1 MLTILPS
8 GFFSLCGQSEQ
19 LLNNATNQKPTCCAS
34 LLRSRKTLF
43 DLWYRSCAVFLPAGN
58 FHAGWWT
65 QAFHQGWN
73 ASPAVSWYTLEGL
86 TALANPE
93 RSVFSKLRFEVGFG
107 IMTSSLVGVGFGHM
121 VSVADGLLWC
131 NRLVGTDSVG
141 LADHPSLWHEFNENH
156 LFNC

>member
-1 MLTILPS
+1 MRISGWKNTPNNSANIHWIYWPCWPS
-8 GFFSLCGQSEQ
+8 CQVASFPLVAKVKQQ
-19 LLNNATNQKPTCCAS
+19 LNNATNQKPTCCAS

-65 QAFHQGWN
+65 EAFHQGWN

-93 RSVFSKLRFEVGFG
+93 RSVFSKLDLESWLPAWSELASATWSPWRMDFFG
-107 IMTSSLVGVGFGHM
+107 AT
-121 VSVADGLLWC
+121 AW
-131 NRLVGTDSVG
+131 
-141 LADHPSLWHEFNENH
+141 LA
-156 LFNC
+156 